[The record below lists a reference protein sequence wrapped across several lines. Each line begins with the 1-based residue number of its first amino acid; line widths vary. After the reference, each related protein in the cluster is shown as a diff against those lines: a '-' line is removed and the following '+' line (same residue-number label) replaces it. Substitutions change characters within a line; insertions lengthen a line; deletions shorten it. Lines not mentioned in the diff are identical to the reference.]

1 MKSASLPGLT
11 GATTAGLGGKN
22 DETGRVDCADRGLG
36 DGDTVDRFGDGD
48 IVVGLKDSGDSGDSL
63 GALGVG

>member
-11 GATTAGLGGKN
+11 GATTAALGGKN

-48 IVVGLKDSGDSGDSL
+48 TVDGLRDSGDCL